1 MNYFEYN
8 QYIGFQKEEAENK
21 EKYKNLLARLDVFK
35 DVKTL
40 SEAQE
45 LASKHF
51 PTNQEITRFY
61 VGNAKCVVV
70 NKPELLRISVD
81 SSEEFICYDFS

>member
-1 MNYFEYN
+1 MNYLEYN
-8 QYIGFQKEEAENK
+8 QYIAFQKMGIENK
-21 EKYKNLLARLDVFK
+21 EKYENLLARLDVFK

-61 VGNAKCVVV
+61 IGNAKCVVV
-70 NKPELLRISVD
+70 NKPELLRICVD

>member
-1 MNYFEYN
+1 MNYLEYN
-8 QYIGFQKEEAENK
+8 QYIAFQKMGIENK
-21 EKYKNLLARLDVFK
+21 EQYENLLARLDVFK

-61 VGNAKCVVV
+61 IGNAKCVVV
-70 NKPELLRISVD
+70 NKPELLRICVD

>member
-1 MNYFEYN
+1 MNYFEYK
-8 QYIGFQKEEAENK
+8 QYIGLQKEEAENK
-21 EKYKNLLARLDVFK
+21 EKYKNLLTRLEVFK
-35 DVKTL
+35 NAKSL

-51 PTNQEITRFY
+51 PTKQEITRFY
-61 VGNAKCVVV
+61 VGNAKCVVI
-70 NKPELLRISVD
+70 NKSEQLRICVD